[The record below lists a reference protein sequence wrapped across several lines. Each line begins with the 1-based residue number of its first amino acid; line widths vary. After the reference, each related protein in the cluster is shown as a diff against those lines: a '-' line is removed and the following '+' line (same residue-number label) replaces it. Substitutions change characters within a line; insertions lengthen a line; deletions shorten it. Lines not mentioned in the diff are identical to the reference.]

1 MVSDINFLLVG
12 NSRLHWAKYSKNQSK
27 FFHTKKEQKVPEN
40 IDLDQLI
47 WASVGK
53 LPNFLLKK
61 ENEIK
66 TKDIQLSNLPDYF
79 GVDRALACIAALK
92 IIENPFKKDLL
103 IADFGTILSIT
114 KLNSNGSI
122 IGGQLLPGFLTQ
134 LKSMEQNTKNL
145 KVPKKYDIPI
155 KDFLINTEEA
165 ILKGVINSLT
175 SVIKS
180 LFNTKKDILD
190 AHIQLLSKVFLTENK
205 QASSTDTKTIILEFF
220 VLTILFGTFV
230 TSSEMTFKSG

>member
-27 FFHTKKEQKVPEN
+27 FFHSKKEQKVPEN

-66 TKDIQLSNLPDYF
+66 TKDIKLSNLPDYF
-79 GVDRALACIAALK
+79 GIDRSLACLAALK
-92 IIENPFKKDLL
+92 IIKNPLKKDLL

-122 IGGQLLPGFLTQ
+122 IGGQLIPGLLTQ

-145 KVPKKYDIPI
+145 KVPKKYEVPT

-175 SVIKS
+175 GVIKS
-180 LFNTKKDILD
+180 SFNPLKDILLTCGGD
-190 AHIQLLSKVFLTENK
+190 SEFLKKSLKTQKENIINAPNLVMEGMIIHHLSGKKLT
-205 QASSTDTKTIILEFF
+205 
-220 VLTILFGTFV
+220 
-230 TSSEMTFKSG
+230 

>member
-12 NSRLHWAKYSKNQSK
+12 NSRLHWAKYSQNQSK
-27 FFHTKKEQKVPEN
+27 FFHTTKDQQIPKN

-53 LPNFLLKK
+53 LPNFLLKE

-92 IIENPFKKDLL
+92 IIENPLNKDLL

-122 IGGQLLPGFLTQ
+122 LGGQLIPGFLTQ
-134 LKSMEQNTKNL
+134 LKDRK
-145 KVPKKYDIPI
+145 
-155 KDFLINTEEA
+155 
-165 ILKGVINSLT
+165 
-175 SVIKS
+175 SV
-180 LFNTKKDILD
+180 
-190 AHIQLLSKVFLTENK
+190 V
-205 QASSTDTKTIILEFF
+205 
-220 VLTILFGTFV
+220 
-230 TSSEMTFKSG
+230 

>member
-1 MVSDINFLLVG
+1 MVADINFLLVG
-12 NSRLHWAKYSKNQSK
+12 NSRLHWANYSQNQYK
-27 FFHTKKEQKVPEN
+27 FFHTKKEYKVPEN

-53 LPNFLLKK
+53 LPNLLLKE

-66 TKDIQLSNLPDYF
+66 TKDIRLSNLPDHF
-79 GVDRALACIAALK
+79 GVDRALASLAALK

-122 IGGQLLPGFLTQ
+122 IGGQLIPGFLTQ
-134 LKSMEQNTKNL
+134 LKSMEQNTESL
-145 KVPKKYDIPI
+145 KVPKTYDVPP

-165 ILKGVINSLT
+165 ILKGVINSLIG
-175 SVIKS
+175 VINS
-180 LFNTKKDILD
+180 SFNPLKDILITCGGD
-190 AHIQLLSKVFLTENK
+190 SQFITKFLKNKGKNIINTPNLVMEGMIIHHLSLKKLL
-205 QASSTDTKTIILEFF
+205 
-220 VLTILFGTFV
+220 
-230 TSSEMTFKSG
+230 

>member
-27 FFHTKKEQKVPEN
+27 FLDTKKDQKIPEN

-122 IGGQLLPGFLTQ
+122 IGGQLVPGFLTQ

-175 SVIKS
+175 GVIKS
-180 LFNTKKDILD
+180 LFNPEKDI
-190 AHIQLLSKVFLTENK
+190 
-205 QASSTDTKTIILEFF
+205 
-220 VLTILFGTFV
+220 
-230 TSSEMTFKSG
+230 

>member
-27 FFHTKKEQKVPEN
+27 FFHTKKKQKFPEN

-66 TKDIQLSNLPDYF
+66 TKDIKLSNLPDYF

-122 IGGQLLPGFLTQ
+122 IGGQLIPGFLTQ
-134 LKSMEQNTKNL
+134 LQSMEQNTKNL
-145 KVPKKYDIPI
+145 KVPEKYEIPT

-175 SVIKS
+175 GVIKCS
-180 LFNTKKDILD
+180 FNSINDILITCGGD
-190 AHIQLLSKVFLTENK
+190 SQFLSKALETNK
-205 QASSTDTKTIILEFF
+205 KNIINAPNLVMEGM
-220 VLTILFGTFV
+220 IIHYLFIK
-230 TSSEMTFKSG
+230 ELA

>member
-27 FFHTKKEQKVPEN
+27 FFHTQKEQKVPEN

-47 WASVGK
+47 WAAVGK

-92 IIENPFKKDLL
+92 IIENPLKKDLL

-114 KLNSNGSI
+114 KFNSNGSI

-155 KDFLINTEEA
+155 KEFLINTEEA

-175 SVIKS
+175 GVINS
-180 LFNTKKDILD
+180 LFNPEKDILIICGGD
-190 AHIQLLSKVFLTENK
+190 SQLLTQSINTQKENIINAPDLVMEGMIIHHLSIKKLT
-205 QASSTDTKTIILEFF
+205 
-220 VLTILFGTFV
+220 
-230 TSSEMTFKSG
+230 

>member
-1 MVSDINFLLVG
+1 MVSDINFLLIG
-12 NSRLHWAKYSKNQSK
+12 NSRLHWAKYSQNQSK
-27 FFHTKKEQKVPEN
+27 FFHTTKDYKVPEN
-40 IDLDQLI
+40 LDIHQLI
-47 WASVGK
+47 WASVGQ
-53 LPNFLLKK
+53 LPNYLLKE

-66 TKDIQLSNLPDYF
+66 TEDIRLNNLPNYF
-79 GVDRALACIAALK
+79 GVDRAMACLGALNT
-92 IIENPFKKDLL
+92 IENPLKKDLL

-145 KVPKKYDIPI
+145 KVPKKYDIPT

-175 SVIKS
+175 GVINN
-180 LFNTKKDILD
+180 LFIPAKDIL
-190 AHIQLLSKVFLTENK
+190 
-205 QASSTDTKTIILEFF
+205 IICGGDSEFF
-220 VLTILFGTFV
+220 A
-230 TSSEMTFKSG
+230 KSLKTQKENIINAPNLVMEGMIIHHLSNKKLL

>member
-12 NSRLHWAKYSKNQSK
+12 NSRLHWAHYSQNQSK
-27 FFHTKKEQKVPEN
+27 FFHTKQEQKVPDN
-40 IDLDQLI
+40 IDVNQLI

-53 LPNFLLKK
+53 LPNFSLKE

-175 SVIKS
+175 GVINS
-180 LFNTKKDILD
+180 LFNPEKDILIICGGD
-190 AHIQLLSKVFLTENK
+190 SQLLAKYLKNQK
-205 QASSTDTKTIILEFF
+205 KNIINAPNLVMEGMIIHH
-220 VLTILFGTFV
+220 LSIKKLA
-230 TSSEMTFKSG
+230 

>member
-27 FFHTKKEQKVPEN
+27 FFHNKKEQKVPTN

-66 TKDIQLSNLPDYF
+66 TKDIQMSNLPDFF
-79 GVDRALACIAALK
+79 GIDRALACLAALQ
-92 IIENPFKKDLL
+92 IIENPLKKDLL

-114 KLNSNGSI
+114 KLNSNRSI
-122 IGGQLLPGFLTQ
+122 IGGQLTPGFLTQ
-134 LKSMEQNTKNL
+134 LKLMEQNTKNL
-145 KVPKKYDIPI
+145 TVPKKYDIPI

-175 SVIKS
+175 GVINS
-180 LFNTKKDILD
+180 LFNPEKDILIICGGD
-190 AHIQLLSKVFLTENK
+190 SQILTKSLKTQKENIINAPNLVMEGMIIHHLSVKKL
-205 QASSTDTKTIILEFF
+205 A
-220 VLTILFGTFV
+220 
-230 TSSEMTFKSG
+230 

>member
-12 NSRLHWAKYSKNQSK
+12 NSRLHWAKYSQNQSK
-27 FFHTKKEQKVPEN
+27 FFHTTKDQQVPHN
-40 IDLDQLI
+40 IDLDHLI

-53 LPNFLLKK
+53 LPNFLLKE

-92 IIENPFKKDLL
+92 IIENPLNKDLL
-103 IADFGTILSIT
+103 IADCGTILSIT
-114 KLNSNGSI
+114 KLTSNGSI
-122 IGGQLLPGFLTQ
+122 IGGQLIPGFLTQ

-145 KVPKKYDIPI
+145 RFPKKFDIPI
-155 KDFLINTEEA
+155 KDFLINTDEA

-175 SVIKS
+175 GVINS
-180 LFNTKKDILD
+180 LFNPAKDILVICGGD
-190 AHIQLLSKVFLTENK
+190 SEFITKSLKIQKENIINAPNLVMEGMIIHHLSIKN
-205 QASSTDTKTIILEFF
+205 
-220 VLTILFGTFV
+220 LF
-230 TSSEMTFKSG
+230 

>member
-1 MVSDINFLLVG
+1 MISDKNFLLVG
-12 NSRLHWAKYSKNQSK
+12 NSRLHWAKCSKNQSE
-27 FFHTKKEQKVPEN
+27 FFHTNKEQKIPEN

-53 LPNFLLKK
+53 PPNFLLKK

-134 LKSMEQNTKNL
+134 LKSIEQNTKNL

-175 SVIKS
+175 GVINS
-180 LFNTKKDILD
+180 LFNPEKDILIICGGD
-190 AHIQLLSKVFLTENK
+190 SQLLTKSLKAKKEN
-205 QASSTDTKTIILEFF
+205 IINSPNLVMEGMIIHH
-220 VLTILFGTFV
+220 LSIK
-230 TSSEMTFKSG
+230 KSA

>member
-27 FFHTKKEQKVPEN
+27 FFHTKKEQKVPKN

-53 LPNFLLKK
+53 LPIFLLKE

-66 TKDIQLSNLPDYF
+66 TKDINLSNLPDYF
-79 GVDRALACIAALK
+79 GVDRALACLAALNNT
-92 IIENPFKKDLL
+92 ENPLKKDLL

-122 IGGQLLPGFLTQ
+122 LGGQLIPGFLTQ
-134 LKSMEQNTKNL
+134 LKSMEQYTKNL
-145 KVPKKYDIPI
+145 KIPKKFEIPP

-175 SVIKS
+175 GVIKS
-180 LFNTKKDILD
+180 SFNPLKDILITCGGD
-190 AHIQLLSKVFLTENK
+190 SEFLTKSLKTQKEN
-205 QASSTDTKTIILEFF
+205 IINAPNLVMEGMIIHH
-220 VLTILFGTFV
+220 L
-230 TSSEMTFKSG
+230 SGKKLA

>member
-1 MVSDINFLLVG
+1 MNFLLVG

-79 GVDRALACIAALK
+79 GIDRALACLAALK
-92 IIENPFKKDLL
+92 TIENPLKKDLL

-114 KLNSNGSI
+114 KLNPYGSI
-122 IGGQLLPGFLTQ
+122 LGGQLIPGFLTQ

-145 KVPKKYDIPI
+145 KIPKKYDIPS
-155 KDFLINTEEA
+155 KNFLINTEDA
-165 ILKGVINSLT
+165 ILKGVINSIT
-175 SVIKS
+175 GVVNN
-180 LFNTKKDILD
+180 LFNPLEDILITCGGD
-190 AHIQLLSKVFLTENK
+190 SQLLTKFLNNK
-205 QASSTDTKTIILEFF
+205 KKNIINAPNLVMEGMIIHH
-220 VLTILFGTFV
+220 LSNKKLL
-230 TSSEMTFKSG
+230 

>member
-1 MVSDINFLLVG
+1 
-12 NSRLHWAKYSKNQSK
+12 
-27 FFHTKKEQKVPEN
+27 
-40 IDLDQLI
+40 
-47 WASVGK
+47 
-53 LPNFLLKK
+53 LLKK

-66 TKDIQLSNLPDYF
+66 TKDIQLSNLPDIF
-79 GVDRALACIAALK
+79 GIERALACLAALNT
-92 IIENPFKKDLL
+92 IENPLKKDLI

-145 KVPKKYDIPI
+145 NVPKKYDIPI

-175 SVIKS
+175 GVINS
-180 LFNTKKDILD
+180 LFNPEKDILITCGGD
-190 AHIQLLSKVFLTENK
+190 SQLLTKSLKTQKENINN
-205 QASSTDTKTIILEFF
+205 APNLVMEGMIIKHLSIKK
-220 VLTILFGTFV
+220 LA
-230 TSSEMTFKSG
+230 

>member
-12 NSRLHWAKYSKNQSK
+12 NSRLHWAQYSQNQSK
-27 FFHTKKEQKVPEN
+27 FFHTKKDQKVPEN
-40 IDLDQLI
+40 IDLNHLI

-53 LPNFLLKK
+53 LPNFQLKK

-66 TKDIQLSNLPDYF
+66 TKNIQLSNLPDFF

-92 IIENPFKKDLL
+92 IIENPLKKDLL

-122 IGGQLLPGFLTQ
+122 LGGQLIPGFITQ
-134 LKSMEQNTKNL
+134 LKSIEQNTKNL

-155 KDFLINTEEA
+155 NDFLINTEEA
-165 ILKGVINSLT
+165 MLKGVINSLNG
-175 SVIKS
+175 VINS
-180 LFNTKKDILD
+180 LFNPAKDILLICGGD
-190 AHIQLLSKVFLTENK
+190 SELFTKSLKNHKENIIKAPNLVMEGMIIHHLSVQKL
-205 QASSTDTKTIILEFF
+205 I
-220 VLTILFGTFV
+220 
-230 TSSEMTFKSG
+230 

>member
-12 NSRLHWAKYSKNQSK
+12 NSRLHWAKYSQNQSK
-27 FFHTKKEQKVPEN
+27 FFHTKKDQPVPKN

-53 LPNFLLKK
+53 LPNFLLKE

-79 GVDRALACIAALK
+79 GVDRALACIGALK
-92 IIENPFKKDLL
+92 IIKNPLNKDLL
-103 IADFGTILSIT
+103 VADFGTILSIT
-114 KLNSNGSI
+114 KINSNGTI
-122 IGGQLLPGFLTQ
+122 IGGQLIPGFLTQ
-134 LKSMEQNTKNL
+134 LKSMEQNAKNL
-145 KVPKKYDIPI
+145 KFPKKFEIPI

-175 SVIKS
+175 GVINS
-180 LFNTKKDILD
+180 LFNPKKDILVICGGD
-190 AHIQLLSKVFLTENK
+190 SELITISLKTQKENIINAPNLVMEGMIIHHLSEKK
-205 QASSTDTKTIILEFF
+205 
-220 VLTILFGTFV
+220 LF
-230 TSSEMTFKSG
+230 

>member
-1 MVSDINFLLVG
+1 
-12 NSRLHWAKYSKNQSK
+12 
-27 FFHTKKEQKVPEN
+27 
-40 IDLDQLI
+40 
-47 WASVGK
+47 
-53 LPNFLLKK
+53 LLKK

-134 LKSMEQNTKNL
+134 LKSIEQNTKNL

-155 KDFLINTEEA
+155 KDFLIDTEEA

-175 SVIKS
+175 GVINS
-180 LFNTKKDILD
+180 LFNPAKDILIICGGD
-190 AHIQLLSKVFLTENK
+190 SQLITKSLETQKENIIKAPDLVMEGMIIHYLSIKN
-205 QASSTDTKTIILEFF
+205 
-220 VLTILFGTFV
+220 
-230 TSSEMTFKSG
+230 